1 MEGIQD
7 KALSLVLDT
16 NIVLSGLLWE
26 GLPYELLRLASE
38 GKVELFTST
47 LMLYELKDVLDR
59 GKWTNR
65 LDALDETPDGLIDKY
80 LWSVS
85 LVEPG
90 SIIFSPLL
98 DLSDNKLL
106 STAAAAQADAIVTRD
121 KNVLS
126 ISSYGKIQI
135 LNETQAMEL
144 ITGKHETIP

>member
-7 KALSLVLDT
+7 KSLSLVLDT

-26 GLPYELLRLASE
+26 GLPYQLLRLASE

-59 GKWTNR
+59 GKWTYR
-65 LDALDETPDGLIDKY
+65 LDALGETPDGLISKY
-80 LWSVS
+80 LLSVN

-106 STAAAAQADAIVTRD
+106 STAAAAHADAIVTRD

-126 ISSYGKIQI
+126 ISSYGRI
-135 LNETQAMEL
+135 LILDETQALEF
-144 ITGKHETIP
+144 IASKHETVP

>member
-1 MEGIQD
+1 M
-7 KALSLVLDT
+7 
-16 NIVLSGLLWE
+16 
-26 GLPYELLRLASE
+26 RLASE